1 VIATEEVDDSM
12 VMDDTTVRV
21 ERKIVRNMVGKGS
34 KILSTNGLIPKG
46 ERLMVGENTTI
57 YL

>member
-1 VIATEEVDDSM
+1 M